1 MITESAFVAIA
12 GLVAVVALLFLLITR
27 YKWHVFL
34 ALLVPIVLL
43 ALVPGLDRQAFI
55 DAFEQGF
62 GRTIQSIAVVIV
74 LGSVLAEALKHT
86 GGIERITVSMI
97 RWVGE
102 ARMPLALTLSGFVIG
117 LAIFSDVGYL
127 ILNPL
132 VHSAAI
138 NAGLN
143 MSVMATGLV
152 GAMQLTHAMVPPTPG
167 PLAAAALVGADVG
180 RIILY
185 GGIVTLFASLAGWAY
200 ARIAGPRIES
210 PPSRE
215 FVGQS
220 FIEQG
225 REAELPS
232 TWRAYAPI
240 LIPLLLI
247 AGQSVTALTLPEE
260 HLVNRAMLYLG
271 WPVVA
276 LGIGILLA
284 YRNTS
289 AGQAEARTG
298 KWIEEAL
305 RASAMIIMV
314 TGLGGA
320 LSRILRET
328 PAVEA
333 IADAVAA
340 TGLAADLPA
349 VRARRGGQHDHR
361 LDDRRRH
368 HRRFGVGADDGHA
381 RPQPGGDHAG
391 RRGRVDDHQ
400 VRELQLLLGLHV
412 ALADVAQGG
421 AGLLRR
427 RDLRERRRCHGRG
440 LRPLGGGVHLRP
452 GRSDVRY
459 SVRESDSSHITPD
472 STVRPV
478 EGRRWP

>member
-1 MITESAFVAIA
+1 MITDSALVALA

-27 YKWHVFL
+27 FKWHVFL
-34 ALLVPIVLL
+34 ALLVPI
-43 ALVPGLDRQAFI
+43 ALFALIPGIDRQAFI
-55 DAFEQGF
+55 EAFEQGF
-62 GRTIQSIAVVIV
+62 GRTIQGIAVVIV

-132 VHSAAI
+132 VHSAALSS
-138 NAGLN
+138 GLN

-167 PLAAAALVGADVG
+167 PLAAVALVGADIG

-185 GGIVTLFASLAGWAY
+185 GGIVTLVASLAGWVY
-200 ARIAGPRIES
+200 ARAVGPYIES

-220 FIEQG
+220 FIDQG
-225 REAELPS
+225 REAELPA

-240 LIPLLLI
+240 LIPLGLI
-247 AGQSVTALTLPEE
+247 AGQSVTAFALPAE
-260 HLVNRAMLYLG
+260 HVVNRAMLYLG

-284 YRNTS
+284 YGNTR
-289 AGQAEARTG
+289 ADQAEARTAT
-298 KWIEEAL
+298 WIEDAL

-320 LSRILRET
+320 LSQILRAT
-328 PAVEA
+328 PAVDA

-340 TGLAADLPA
+340 TGLPAIFLPFVLGVAGNMITGSTTVGVITAASVAAPMMDT
-349 VRARRGGQHDHR
+349 
-361 LDDRRRH
+361 
-368 HRRFGVGADDGHA
+368 
-381 RPQPGGDHAG
+381 
-391 RRGRVDDHQ
+391 
-400 VRELQLLLGLHV
+400 LGLSPEATMLAGAAGSMIIKYV
-412 ALADVAQGG
+412 NSSYFWVCTSLSRMPLKSALLSYGG
-421 AGLLRR
+421 VTLVNGVSAMAVVYALWVAGL
-427 RDLRERRRCHGRG
+427 
-440 LRPLGGGVHLRP
+440 
-452 GRSDVRY
+452 
-459 SVRESDSSHITPD
+459 I
-472 STVRPV
+472 
-478 EGRRWP
+478 